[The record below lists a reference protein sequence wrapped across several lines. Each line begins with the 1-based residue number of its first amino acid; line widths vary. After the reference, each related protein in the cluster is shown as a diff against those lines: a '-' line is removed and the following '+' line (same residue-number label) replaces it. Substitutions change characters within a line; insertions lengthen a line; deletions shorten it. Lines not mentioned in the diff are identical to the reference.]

1 MEKTGKSRSASV
13 EVALAITGGLL
24 ASVCCVGPL
33 LLVVLGAGGAWLAQL
48 RVLEPLRPGLSL
60 LALAVLAYAHY
71 RSWRRQRA
79 SCQCSSRAETAWL
92 WAGTVVVL
100 AAVASP
106 YVLPYFI
113 LPH

>member
-1 MEKTGKSRSASV
+1 MEKTGKSKSASL
-13 EVALAITGGLL
+13 EVALAVAGGLL

-60 LALAVLAYAHY
+60 LALAVLGYAHY
-71 RSWRRQRA
+71 RYWRTRRA
-79 SCQCSSRAETAWL
+79 SCNCGSRAETVWL
-92 WAGTVVVL
+92 WLGTLVVL